1 MEAGIIYKFKE
12 FWAKTSIGFAGLIDT
27 AAFGV

>member
-1 MEAGIIYKFKE
+1 MASIYEFKE
-12 FWAKTSIGFAGLIDT
+12 FWAKTSIGLNFAGLSDI